1 MVVAE
6 WWWLVV
12 VERWWP
18 LSLSNVV
25 GLVAKREE
33 VVVLGWFGCG
43 LVVVGG
49 MLEVVVAVRAVVVV
63 RRWQRAADVAVVR
76 VVERW
81 QGVLAWR
88 WGGRC
93 WASDMAMV
101 RAVVVVRLCSARS
114 EG

>member
-18 LSLSNVV
+18 LSLIDVV
-25 GLVAKREE
+25 GLAAKREE
-33 VVVLGWFGCG
+33 VVVFGWFGCA

-63 RRWQRAADVAVVR
+63 GPWQRAADVAVVG
-76 VVERW
+76 VV
-81 QGVLAWR
+81 V
-88 WGGRC
+88 RC
-93 WASDMAMV
+93 WAV
-101 RAVVVVRLCSARS
+101 
-114 EG
+114 